1 MIRQTET
8 SLDVNSNS
16 LEIVNEMI
24 KNSRKLGLAVT
35 RLANGT
41 TVVDAGIK
49 AHGGLRAGLLVAK
62 ASLGGLAEVTLS
74 AVSYSNDTVL
84 PRVNVVADFPAISL
98 LVCQQPFPTIEVGSY
113 TAIVSGP
120 GKVLV
125 GKPEEYFKITGYS
138 EKSKVAVFVMQGK
151 DLPDEKVSDHLAEE
165 CRIKTRDLFLI
176 ALPTNC
182 VANAVQVAARVIE
195 NPIWRLS
202 YLGFDVNRI
211 ACALGSAPLSPTYSG
226 MWKAPGITPDDMI
239 LYMGK
244 VIFYAEP
251 KKGDDLRSL
260 VKELV
265 TANSPLRGKSFHQ
278 ILTEAGGEFKRIDR
292 RKYTVAQAAIFDTV
306 HGKIYRAGSS
316 HLDMIKKL
324 TAKEDT

>member
-24 KNSRKLGLAVT
+24 RNSRKLGLAVT
-35 RLANGT
+35 KLANGT

-74 AVSYSNDTVL
+74 AVSYSIDTVL

-165 CRIKTRDLFLI
+165 CGIKTRDLFLI

-195 NPIWRLS
+195 NPIW
-202 YLGFDVNRI
+202 F
-211 ACALGSAPLSPTYSG
+211 
-226 MWKAPGITPDDMI
+226 
-239 LYMGK
+239 
-244 VIFYAEP
+244 
-251 KKGDDLRSL
+251 
-260 VKELV
+260 
-265 TANSPLRGKSFHQ
+265 
-278 ILTEAGGEFKRIDR
+278 
-292 RKYTVAQAAIFDTV
+292 
-306 HGKIYRAGSS
+306 
-316 HLDMIKKL
+316 
-324 TAKEDT
+324 